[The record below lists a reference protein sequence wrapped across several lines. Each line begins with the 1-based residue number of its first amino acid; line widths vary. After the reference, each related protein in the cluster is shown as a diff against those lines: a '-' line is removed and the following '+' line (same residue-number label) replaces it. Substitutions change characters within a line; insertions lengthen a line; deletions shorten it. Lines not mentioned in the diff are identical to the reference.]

1 MSTLTPERTTAA
13 APPQP
18 GRPMTLWRLEVLR
31 LLRTH
36 RWTILLGVYL
46 LFAVIGALGARYLN
60 ELIGQMGGEMTI
72 IAPDPR
78 PVDGLIQFVS
88 NISQLGLLAVV
99 VVAAAALAFDAH
111 PERAAFLRTR
121 STRPGR
127 LVLAPYVV
135 TTVATVLSLVV
146 GTAVT
151 VALTTALIGSLPLA
165 EVLIGTAY
173 GAIYLAFVMAIVAA
187 SASIVRSQV
196 ATVFTALAALLLLP
210 LLAMVPVV
218 QPWVP
223 SELLTAVLAIVEGAP
238 AGEYL
243 RATVVSVAATA
254 GLLALAM
261 RRLERREV

>member
-1 MSTLTPERTTAA
+1 MSATPAVD
-13 APPQP
+13 APGPTST
-18 GRPMTLWRLEVLR
+18 RARMTLWRLEALR

-36 RWTILLGVYL
+36 RWMILFGVYL
-46 LFAVIGALGARYLN
+46 LFAVLGAVSARYLN
-60 ELIGQMGGEMTI
+60 ELLERMGGDIVIE
-72 IAPDPR
+72 APDPR

-121 STRPGR
+121 MQRPGR
-127 LVLAPYVV
+127 LVLAPYAV
-135 TTVATVLSLVV
+135 TTLATIAALLV

-151 VALTTALIGSLPLA
+151 VGLTAALIGSLPLV
-165 EVLIGTAY
+165 EVVVGTLY
-173 GAIYLAFVMAIVAA
+173 GALYLAFVIAVVAA
-187 SASIVRSQV
+187 VAGMVRSQV
-196 ATVFTALAALLLLP
+196 GVVFAALGVLILLP
-210 LLAMVPVV
+210 MVSMIDVI

-238 AGEYL
+238 AGDYL
-243 RATVVSVAATA
+243 RAAAVTVAATI

-261 RRLERREV
+261 RRIEHREV

>member
-1 MSTLTPERTTAA
+1 MSTLAPERTT
-13 APPQP
+13 PTGPQP

-46 LFAVIGALGARYLN
+46 LFAVVGALGARYLN
-60 ELIGQMGGEMTI
+60 ELIAQMGGDITI

-78 PVDGLIQFVS
+78 PVDGLIQFIS

-99 VVAAAALAFDAH
+99 VVAAGALAFDAH

-121 STRPGR
+121 SSRPGR

-135 TTVATVLSLVV
+135 ITVATVLSLLV

-151 VALTTALIGSLPLA
+151 VGLTTVLIGSLPVT
-165 EVLIGTAY
+165 EVVVGTLY
-173 GAIYLAFVMAIVAA
+173 GALYLAFVMAIVAA
-187 SASIVRSQV
+187 AASVVRSQV
-196 ATVFTALAALLLLP
+196 ATVFTALATLLLLP
-210 LLAMVPVV
+210 LLAMVPAL
-218 QPWVP
+218 QPWMP
-223 SELLTAVLAIVEGAP
+223 SELLTAVLAIIEGAP
-238 AGEYL
+238 ASDYL
-243 RATVVSVAATA
+243 RASGVSVAATA
-254 GLLALAM
+254 GLLVLAM

>member
-1 MSTLTPERTTAA
+1 MSTLTPERPREAGRR
-13 APPQP
+13 PE
-18 GRPMTLWRLEVLR
+18 RPMTLWRLEVLR

-46 LFAVIGALGARYLN
+46 LFAVVGALGARYLN
-60 ELIGQMGGEMTI
+60 ELIGRMGGEIEI

-127 LVLAPYVV
+127 LVLAPYTV

-165 EVLIGTAY
+165 EVVVGTVF
-173 GAIYLAFVMAIVAA
+173 GALYLAFAVAVVA
-187 SASIVRSQV
+187 TAASIVRSQV

-210 LLAMVPVV
+210 LLAMVPAV

-223 SELLTAVLAIVEGAP
+223 SELLTAVIALVEGVP
-238 AGEYL
+238 ATDYL
-243 RATVVSVAATA
+243 RAAAVSVVATA
-254 GLLALAM
+254 GLLVLAM